1 MVASERN
8 VGNSLLEIEKVVVIG
23 SGVMGAGIAA
33 HMANS
38 GYQVALLDIV
48 PTVLS
53 AEDESKGWNEQSP
66 EFRSSLARKAI
77 ANMAKQKPAP
87 LYDPALSAN
96 ISGGNIEDHQQLIAD
111 GDWIIEVIVERLDA
125 KQQLYSLI
133 DSVRRKGTLVSSNTS
148 GLSASEMV
156 AHCSKD
162 LREHFAVT
170 HFFNPP
176 RYMNL
181 VEVVATEDTLPEVT
195 NYFVKLCEQKL
206 GKGVVLAKDTP
217 NFIANRIGTYGML
230 VTLFF
235 TEHYQLTI
243 DEADALTGVAMGRPK
258 TATFRMLDLVG
269 LDTLLHVVDNVA
281 SRSSDPLEQEIFK
294 RPAILEELVIR
305 GALGQKSGA
314 GFYRKTVNSSGK
326 SMIESLDLAN
336 QSYRVALPIQSPV
349 IDAAKQGKGAAGK
362 VKALL
367 YTHPEHKHAQ
377 FAWET
382 LKKTLLYAAEKL
394 DEIASSIV
402 DIDKAMKLGFNWEL
416 GPFELWDVIGLPQ
429 SVQRMRD
436 EGEQI
441 PEWIEQWLAD
451 GHTHFYEKRE
461 GKTWYV
467 SKRQFVELEQDPSI
481 ISLAQC
487 KEQKGTV
494 WSNSGAS
501 LIDIGDDVLA
511 LEFHSKSN
519 AIGNEILSA
528 IRYAAH
534 EVDRNW
540 RGLVIANEGKNF
552 CVGANLMLLLM
563 EAQNEEWEEVEDI
576 IAYFQQS
583 MLQLKKLN
591 RPVVAAPHR
600 MTLGGGV
607 EACLPADIIV
617 ASPETYFGLVETGV
631 GLIPAGGGCKEA
643 AILAMQRAAQ
653 GAAASKKLL
662 AGDIQPYLNQLFE
675 TIALA
680 KTSTSGHDIVNL
692 GFARD
697 GDRVISR
704 GEARIS
710 EAKKAVLHLDE
721 LGYRAPKE
729 ELIAVAGREGKAV
742 LQLGIQ
748 AMKLSGYITDHDELI
763 ANKLAHVLSG
773 GNVPSGAKVSQQYL
787 LELEK
792 EAFLSLCGE
801 LKTQE
806 RMSHMLTRGKPLR
819 N

>member
-1 MVASERN
+1 MGASERN
-8 VGNSLLEIEKVVVIG
+8 VEKLEIQRVVVIG

-53 AEDESKGWNEQSP
+53 AEDESRGWSKQSS
-66 EFRSSLARKAI
+66 EFRSSLAKKAI
-77 ANMAKQKPAP
+77 ANMLKQKPAP
-87 LYDPALSAN
+87 LYDPVLSDT
-96 ISGGNIEDHQQLIAD
+96 ITGGNIEDHQHFIAD
-111 GDWIIEVIVERLDA
+111 GDWIIEVIVERLEA

-133 DSVRRKGTLVSSNTS
+133 DKVRRKGTLVSSNTS
-148 GLSASEMV
+148 GLCAAEMV

-195 NYFVKLCEQKL
+195 NYFVRLCEQKL

-230 VTLFF
+230 ITLFF
-235 TEHYQLTI
+235 TEHYQLSI

-281 SRSSDPLEQEIFK
+281 SRSHDSIEQDVFK
-294 RPAILEELVIR
+294 RPVILEQLVKK
-305 GALGQKSGA
+305 GALGLKSGA
-314 GFYRKTVNSSGK
+314 GFYRKTADSSGK
-326 SMIESLDLAN
+326 THIESLDLTHL
-336 QSYRVALPIQSPV
+336 SYHVSPPIQSPV

-367 YTHPEHKHAQ
+367 YAHPEHKHAQ
-377 FAWET
+377 FAWDT
-382 LKKTLLYAAEKL
+382 LKKTLLYASSKL
-394 DEIASSIV
+394 EEIASSIV

-416 GPFELWDVIGLPQ
+416 GPFELWDAIGLPQ
-429 SVQRMRD
+429 SVERMKA

-441 PEWIEQWLAD
+441 PDWIEQWLAE
-451 GHTHFYEKRE
+451 GHTQFYEKRE

-467 SKRQFVELEQDPSI
+467 SKRQFVELEQDPTV

-494 WSNSGAS
+494 WRNSGAS

-528 IRYAAH
+528 IRYATH

-540 RGLVIANEGKNF
+540 RGLVLANEGKNF

-583 MLQLKKLN
+583 MLQLKNLN

-643 AILAMQRAAQ
+643 AILAMQRATH
-653 GAAASKKLL
+653 GVAASKKLL
-662 AGDIQPYLNQLFE
+662 AGDIQPHLNQLFE

-680 KTSTSGHDIVNL
+680 KTSTSGHDIANL
-692 GFARD
+692 GYARPR
-697 GDRVISR
+697 DRVINR
-704 GEARIS
+704 GETRIS
-710 EAKKAVLHLDE
+710 EAKQAVLHLDE
-721 LGYRAPKE
+721 AGYRAPKE
-729 ELIAVAGREGKAV
+729 QLISVAGREGKAV
-742 LQLGIQ
+742 LQLGIH
-748 AMKLSGYITDHDELI
+748 AMKLSGYISEHDELI
-763 ANKLAHVLSG
+763 ANKLAHVISG
-773 GNVPSGAKVSQQYL
+773 GNVPSGAQVSQQYL
-787 LELEK
+787 LDLEK